1 MLSRSLTYAL
11 FFAVVLALGGASARV
26 SAQDEAGAGAET
38 EAEAEPAAV
47 AEPVETEARRPVEAE
62 APPAVTVEAPAPR
75 QVRPHTIEAEAVV
88 DSFWGFQVRGRGA
101 IALHEMVDLTVH
113 AAMYV
118 NPSLGRG
125 GGFDDLWVETG
136 LGARAVLLDA
146 ALLVGG
152 EVGITHGSLLSDGSR
167 GVPFDGLA
175 LRAIADLRLPLVEDV
190 VGLDGYA
197 HFAFY
202 TPIRQESGE
211 TRTLLH
217 TMLRA
222 GAYLFDIVGLGLY
235 FEQLHVR
242 IQDDTVASNTTNP
255 VTWIGGYVE
264 TRFDFGLVIGTAM
277 GLDLTIDDDLN
288 DSDFYRVWI
297 GWRG

>member
-1 MLSRSLTYAL
+1 MLSRSLVRFSFL
-11 FFAVVLALGGASARV
+11 VLVLALGATASRAM
-26 SAQDEAGAGAET
+26 AQDAGAE
-38 EAEAEPAAV
+38 AESAPEVQART
-47 AEPVETEARRPVEAE
+47 PVTAK
-62 APPAVTVEAPAPR
+62 APPEVTVTAPEPR
-75 QVRPHTIEAEAVV
+75 AVRPHSFEAEAVV

-113 AAMYV
+113 ASLYM
-118 NPSLGRG
+118 NPFLSRTREP
-125 GGFDDLWVETG
+125 DDLWVETG

-152 EVGITHGSLLSDGSR
+152 EVGITHGSFLSDGSR
-167 GVPFDGLA
+167 GVPFDGVA
-175 LRAIADLRLPLVEDV
+175 IRAIADLRLPLVEHV

-202 TPIRQESGE
+202 APIRQESAE
-211 TRTLLH
+211 TRMLFHTLA
-217 TMLRA
+217 RA

-235 FEQLHVR
+235 FEQLHAR
-242 IQDDTVASNTTNP
+242 IQDDTMASNTANP

-277 GLDLTIDDDLN
+277 GLDLTIDDGLN
-288 DSDFYRVWI
+288 DSDFYRVWL